1 MAQALQLYEYYIA
14 LSEALYGLLHGLE
27 VAVRN
32 AAHHALTASFGTPT
46 WYDIAPLSG
55 YWIDQLDKAKQK
67 PGVGG
72 IPGKVVAELTF
83 GFWVDLVQGGNHR
96 SLWVD
101 RKLNKAFPNAGR
113 HRKHIHDHLK
123 TIQSLRNRVSHH
135 EPVLTSRGTLYAG
148 HQVFLTLPE
157 LLECVEWV
165 CVEAAQWM
173 KTRFRYGEADRILSL
188 VSATGL
194 SL

>member
-1 MAQALQLYEYYIA
+1 V
-14 LSEALYGLLHGLE
+14 LYGLLHGLE

-32 AAHHALTASFGTPT
+32 ASHHALTASFGTPA

-55 YWIDQLDKAKQK
+55 YWIDQIDKAKHK

-83 GFWVDLVQGGNHR
+83 GFWVDLLQGGNHR

-113 HRKHIHDHLK
+113 HRKHIHDRLK
-123 TIQSLRNRVSHH
+123 TI
-135 EPVLTSRGTLYAG
+135 PVAS
-148 HQVFLTLPE
+148 
-157 LLECVEWV
+157 
-165 CVEAAQWM
+165 
-173 KTRFRYGEADRILSL
+173 
-188 VSATGL
+188 
-194 SL
+194 